1 MVIYS
6 GFSHEKWWFS
16 IAMLNYQ
23 RVTTFENKPENK
35 GGRWWWFDLAVAA
48 ISKLEPKSTTSS
60 RMGWSLFR
68 ALQYIDH
75 WKSRKFRV
83 KKGFSKSCSLLLY
96 CFLRLWWGFYYVSMR
111 FQCGVQSCFH
121 EVSSGFNVVSM
132 WFPLGFHG
140 VSMWFP
146 SSSHG
151 KSLSHHQ
158 VVLRSVESTSEMST
172 EAGASGP
179 DGTHPIYGHHFGEC
193 LVVFHDLIWEKKKK
207 KHHYHFF
214 R

>member
-1 MVIYS
+1 MFIATVLLS
-6 GFSHEKWWFS
+6 EALMGF
-16 IAMLNYQ
+16 
-23 RVTTFENKPENK
+23 
-35 GGRWWWFDLAVAA
+35 
-48 ISKLEPKSTTSS
+48 
-60 RMGWSLFR
+60 
-68 ALQYIDH
+68 
-75 WKSRKFRV
+75 
-83 KKGFSKSCSLLLY
+83 LL
-96 CFLRLWWGFYYVSMR
+96 CFNEVSMRCSIVFPWSFLR
-111 FQCGVQSCFH
+111 FQCGFH
-121 EVSSGFNVVSM
+121 VVSM

-193 LVVFHDLIWEKKKK
+193 LVVFHDLIWEKKEKTS
-207 KHHYHFF
+207 HYCSAVLTRTKTPTILYSFSIF
-214 R
+214 N